1 MTATRTTRPRI
12 VTSNR
17 LYAVAILTIGM
28 AIPHLA
34 IGLEAHWPGQL
45 MSLHILLIV
54 LLLLAGVRTEL
65 AETHA
70 RRAPAPGAPTDEFDN
85 LTQQL
90 RDLER

>member
-1 MTATRTTRPRI
+1 VTATRTTRPRI

-17 LYAVAILTIGM
+17 LYAAAILAIGM
-28 AIPHLA
+28 AIPHIA

-45 MSLHILLIV
+45 MSLHILAIV
-54 LLLLAGVRTEL
+54 LLLLAGLRIEL
-65 AETHA
+65 AETRTA
-70 RRAPAPGAPTDEFDN
+70 RAHPAATSDEFDN